1 MQKCNTN
8 ECSHDTIWF
17 YAVGVHVVLT
27 CEPKKCWLLVR
38 ENVQYTTF
46 GYQTKEITVK
56 YFGPK
61 LNIYHFNGIQQR
73 KKKKKHKPQPSF
85 CSETKSIGSST
96 YSSNCEVPTWNCG
109 EIAVINV
116 SWTKDNPVW
125 RFYGCQNFVRQTCM
139 LLDFI
144 YQ

>member
-38 ENVQYTTF
+38 DNVQYTIF

-73 KKKKKHKPQPSF
+73 KKKKN
-85 CSETKSIGSST
+85 T
-96 YSSNCEVPTWNCG
+96 NLNLV
-109 EIAVINV
+109 
-116 SWTKDNPVW
+116 
-125 RFYGCQNFVRQTCM
+125 FVVKQRALVQAHTHQIVKY
-139 LLDFI
+139 LLGTVVRL
-144 YQ
+144 Q